1 MPQLNI
7 DCEGPITQNDN
18 AFEFCEEIIPAGG
31 EFFARVSR
39 YDDYLA
45 DVEKRPGYKAGDT
58 LKLVLPFLK
67 AFGATEAA
75 MRMFSEETL
84 VLLPGAREMLS
95 HVAGLMPTFIIST
108 SYRPYLD
115 ALCGLSGFPRDQV
128 YCTQLDL
135 DQYGITEGERKRLAE
150 LARELASWPLLSWPS
165 GAEGR
170 DDLAPQD
177 REMVR
182 RLDAIFWEEIP
193 GMAIG
198 RVLKDVNPVGGS
210 EKARAVEDS
219 LTRTD
224 LSLSEVFYVG
234 DSITDV
240 QALELVNGAG
250 GVALSFNGNSYA
262 LKAAKWACLSGT
274 TAIIAALAG
283 ALLSQDMGALDRL
296 IASRAPRGSLEGVKL
311 VDALREEGVERSLLD
326 PLHGLNAQDA
336 PRLFLL
342 SPANLS
348 TVIRESEQ
356 MRRSVRGLRVGG
368 LG

>member
-18 AFEFCEEIIPAGG
+18 AFEFCEELIPAGG

-75 MRMFSEETL
+75 MQVFSEKTL

-95 HVAGLMPTFIIST
+95 RVAGLMPTFIIST

-115 ALCGLSGFPRDQV
+115 ALCRVSGFPRDQV

-135 DQYGITEGERKRLAE
+135 DGYSITEGERETLVALAAE
-150 LARELASWPLLSWPS
+150 LVSWPLLCWPS
-165 GAEGR
+165 GAGGR
-170 DDLAPQD
+170 DDLPPEG

-198 RVLKDVNPVGGS
+198 KVLQGVNPVGGI

-219 LTRTD
+219 LTRTG
-224 LSLSEVFYVG
+224 LALSEVFYVG

-240 QALELVNGAG
+240 QALGLVNGAG

-274 TAIIAALAG
+274 TAIIAALAR
-283 ALLSQDMGALDRL
+283 LLLIRGVRALDL
-296 IASRAPRGSLEGVKL
+296 LTGSRASAGLLEGVEL
-311 VDALREEGVERSLLD
+311 VNALREEGVEQPFLD
-326 PLHGLNAQDA
+326 PLQDLNREDA

-342 SPANLS
+342 SPANIS
-348 TVIRESEQ
+348 TVIQESEH
-356 MRRSVRGLRVGG
+356 MRRNVRGLKVGG

>member
-18 AFEFCEEIIPAGG
+18 AFELCENIIPAGG

-75 MRMFSEETL
+75 MLRFSEETL
-84 VLLPGAREMLS
+84 VLLPGAREML
-95 HVAGLMPTFIIST
+95 HRVAGLMPTFIVST

-135 DQYGITEGERKRLAE
+135 DGYNITDGERKRLGKLAE
-150 LARELASWPLLSWPS
+150 ELVSWPLLSWPS
-165 GAEGR
+165 GAEGI

-177 REMVR
+177 REMVKW
-182 RLDAIFWEEIP
+182 LDAVFWEEIP

-198 RVLKDVNPVGGS
+198 RVLEGVNPVGGS

-219 LTRTD
+219 LTRTG
-224 LSLSEVFYVG
+224 LSLAEVFYVG

-262 LKAAKWACLSGT
+262 VKAAKWACLSGS

-283 ALLSQDMGALDRL
+283 ALLSNMEALDRL
-296 IASRAPRGSLEGVKL
+296 IASRPPGGSLGGVKL
-311 VDALREEGVERSLLD
+311 MDALREGGVGQSLLD
-326 PLHGLNAQDA
+326 PLHGLGAQEA

-342 SPANLS
+342 SPANMA
-348 TVIRESEQ
+348 TVIQESEQ